1 MGFTMP
7 RKEKIIVP
15 DVPRGFPHPPRNVF
29 VTHPFIE
36 GALDIRWDNPTEI
49 PDNIGQFQQILGV
62 NIYRSFD
69 SAFGPWDFINES
81 PIQSLAF
88 RDITENILIHDED
101 VTNQFVSKDFQ
112 ALQDVDVIASLTF
125 KVQNYPIVK
134 PDSRGTLANDVS
146 DVEIYFL
153 DENGERQEAAVAN
166 INALEGEV
174 TINTRGYFDPV
185 SLKII
190 EAKVPD
196 LNDSATQVFCTYF
209 YNRQRLDLGLDHKVF
224 YKLTTVAIDEKLG
237 RVETP
242 LEYVKAVDGLE
253 FEKLDWIWRE
263 AIRRN
268 KWILEQGGE
277 RVKVMIR
284 KWIGEPCGC
293 INPTLGH
300 QSSTCLSCYGTGI
313 AGGYE
318 GPFDIII
325 PPPDTERQIP
335 LTDRGHRLI
344 YSYDCWTSPTPRLTE
359 RDIIIKPNGERYIV
373 GPVTPVLHRGVILQQ
388 SFSIQYLEIDD
399 IRYRVKLGGTKTRP
413 VALKNSDDQVIIE
426 TAADP
431 NKIPRA
437 QTGKEQVR
445 ESELAPYISNHCSKD
460 DNNEEKGRTRTFE
473 NITY

>member
-7 RKEKIIVP
+7 RREKVIVP
-15 DVPRGFPHPPRNVF
+15 DIPNGFPHPPRNVF

-36 GALDIRWDNPTEI
+36 GALDIRWDNPNEL
-49 PDNIGQFQQILGV
+49 PDNIGQFSQVLGV

-69 SAFGPWDFINES
+69 SNYGPWDLITDR
-81 PIQSLAF
+81 PVQALAY
-88 RDITENILIHDED
+88 RDITENILIHEEN
-101 VTNQFVSKDFQ
+101 VTDQFVSKDLQ
-112 ALQDVDVIASLTF
+112 ALENVDVLTSLTF
-125 KVQNYPIVK
+125 KVRNFPIVK
-134 PDSRGTLANDVS
+134 QDSRGTLANDVS
-146 DVEIYFL
+146 DVEISFI
-153 DENGERQEAAVAN
+153 DENGEKQEAEVAN
-166 INALEGEV
+166 INALDGEI
-174 TINTRGYFDPV
+174 TINTKGFFDPV
-185 SLKII
+185 SLKVV

-196 LNDSATQVFCTYF
+196 INNPAVQVFCTYF
-209 YNRQRLDLGLDHKVF
+209 YNKQRLDLGLDHRIF

-237 RVETP
+237 MIETP
-242 LEYVKAVDGLE
+242 LEFVKAVDGLE

-284 KWIGEPCGC
+284 KWIGGACQC
-293 INPTLGH
+293 IRPETGH
-300 QSSTCLSCYGTGI
+300 QSNTCPSCFGTGI
-313 AGGYE
+313 VGGYE

-335 LTDRGHRLI
+335 LTDRGYRLI

-399 IRYRVKLGGTKTRP
+399 IRYKVKLGGTKVRP
-413 VALKNSDDQVIIE
+413 VARRNSDDQIILE
-426 TAADP
+426 QAADP
-431 NKIPRA
+431 NKIPKLQR
-437 QTGKEQVR
+437 GKEQVR
-445 ESELAPYISNHCSKD
+445 ENELSPYITDHCSKD